1 MIELNTI
8 LKKAELFE
16 KLAIYGN
23 RKDFLLKISQES
35 SDPMGPTTSEVE
47 IRPSPDGDT
56 RMSKYYDSVWRW
68 ESFLNKIEN
77 LNSEQDK
84 EKLKPLIP
92 EFNRIGENIKNFI
105 IQFETN
111 PEIINAEKTSELK
124 TMLNR
129 VKKMQEKWT
138 GQQHRIKRVENSVS
152 PTSELSPISTYTVS
166 EYI

>member
-1 MIELNTI
+1 MFLRSQDKKLNKSEVIPILDQALIELN
-8 LKKAELFE
+8 K
-16 KLAIYGN
+16 YP
-23 RKDFLLKISQES
+23 QE
-35 SDPMGPTTSEVE
+35 PTKPKPT
-47 IRPSPDGDT
+47 GDV

-77 LNSEQDK
+77 LNSEQDE
-84 EKLKPLIP
+84 EKLIPLIP

-105 IQFETN
+105 IQFETKN
-111 PEIINAEKTSELK
+111 SEIINTEKTSELK